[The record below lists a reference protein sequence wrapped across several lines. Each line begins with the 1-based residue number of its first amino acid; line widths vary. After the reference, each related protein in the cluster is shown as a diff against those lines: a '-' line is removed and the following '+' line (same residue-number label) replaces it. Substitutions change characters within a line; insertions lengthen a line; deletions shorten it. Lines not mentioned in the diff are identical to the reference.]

1 MRQSWDVPR
10 YLRNSWACGS
20 LDCSNESGGVN
31 NVMELSTLR
40 DCLNFMNR
48 EFRLNHGRGN
58 IIALW
63 NKRNLRK
70 FSPDELQQLY
80 FNVSEELMLTTN
92 TEALKMLRKLKTK
105 VIEVIIDEKYPPK
118 KPKKSKKGSK

>member
-1 MRQSWDVPR
+1 MRQSLDVPR
-10 YLRNSWACGS
+10 YLKISWTCDH
-20 LDCSNESGGVN
+20 LDCSSKSNGVI
-31 NVMELSTLR
+31 NVMEISTLR

-48 EFRLNHGRGN
+48 EFRLSHGRGN

-80 FNVSEELMLTTN
+80 FNVSEELMLTSN
-92 TEALKMLRKLKTK
+92 KEALKMLRKLKTK
-105 VIEVIIDEKYPPK
+105 VIEVIIDEKFPRNTQT
-118 KPKKSKKGSK
+118 KKGA